1 MTSRG
6 GRRRKRRMEGDEDE
20 VNGKK
25 DTREEKHKRTCVTK
39 TGRRTGW
46 DRGLFF
52 GSNPDLKKRI
62 ETKTD
67 RR

>member
-1 MTSRG
+1 
-6 GRRRKRRMEGDEDE
+6 MEGDEDE

>member
-1 MTSRG
+1 
-6 GRRRKRRMEGDEDE
+6 MEGDEDE

-46 DRGLFF
+46 DG
-52 GSNPDLKKRI
+52 
-62 ETKTD
+62 KTSFWVKS
-67 RR
+67 